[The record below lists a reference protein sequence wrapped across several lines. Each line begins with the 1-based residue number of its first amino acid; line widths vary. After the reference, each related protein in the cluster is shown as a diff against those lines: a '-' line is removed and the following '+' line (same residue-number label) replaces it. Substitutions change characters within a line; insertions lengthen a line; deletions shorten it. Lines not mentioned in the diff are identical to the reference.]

1 MRNLISKIMTCSMI
15 AGAALV
21 VSACGGAE
29 NEEAENVLITDMNT
43 TDTMMDGTTND
54 VTAIDAATG
63 ADANM
68 TMDSNMTGTTDMNTT
83 GTTDATTTDT
93 TDANMTNGM

>member
-1 MRNLISKIMTCSMI
+1 MRALVSKAMTGSMI
-15 AGAALV
+15 AGALL
-21 VSACGGAE
+21 VSACGGGE
-29 NEEAENVLITDMNT
+29 DEANNTAMTDMNA

-54 VTAIDAATG
+54 VTAIDAGTG

-68 TMDSNMTGTTDMNTT
+68 TMDANMTGGTDANATGGNTT
-83 GTTDATTTDT
+83 TT